1 VQQGGCRRVLGAVR
15 VGMPITAS
23 YREYVADQLAAL
35 SGLVVKRM
43 FGGVGLYC
51 EALMF
56 GVIDDDVVYLRV
68 DDETRPE
75 FVKRG
80 MPALRPVRNKVSENY
95 FALPEDVLADSE
107 ELMRWAKRAIRA
119 AASPTAAAARKQSA
133 RKSAASKKGERK
145 AAEPRRRKGS

>member
-1 VQQGGCRRVLGAVR
+1 
-15 VGMPITAS
+15 MPVTPS
-23 YREYVADQLAAL
+23 YRDYVADQLAAL
-35 SGLVVKRM
+35 RGLVVKRM

-51 EALMF
+51 EQLMF

-68 DDETRPE
+68 DDETRPV

-95 FALPEDVLADSE
+95 FALPEDVLVDSE

-119 AASPTAAAARKQSA
+119 AASPTAAAARKQAARKPARPAAAKKSA
-133 RKSAASKKGERK
+133 RKAAKRGSTKGR
-145 AAEPRRRKGS
+145 